1 MKQKKLGGNGL
12 EIVWKKVFSL
22 MKIITGDVDV
32 AGKGNL
38 QKQISDL
45 ATGFTEK
52 FKLIK
57 EVAFSGS
64 YTDLS
69 NKPTI
74 PTVPASLKNP
84 QALTFTDGVTGSY
97 DGSAAKTVKI
107 PSGTNSLLATVA
119 GTWLDAV
126 QGKILKGLYDQHE
139 TKITQINSDLSKKQV
154 DFTLANGVT
163 RQAGLSWLRGNIVC
177 LSTCLKISKDIKA
190 NTNIITG
197 MTAAG
202 SPVKVEFTYGVCNQ
216 KGAKIIPLIAMQGIA
231 YCEDDLLVADGEYII
246 ISAACSLLN

>member
-1 MKQKKLGGNGL
+1 
-12 EIVWKKVFSL
+12 

-139 TKITQINSDLSKKQV
+139 TKITQINSDYLKSRLILPLQTV
-154 DFTLANGVT
+154 SPG
-163 RQAGLSWLRGNIVC
+163 RQAYHG
-177 LSTCLKISKDIKA
+177 
-190 NTNIITG
+190 
-197 MTAAG
+197 
-202 SPVKVEFTYGVCNQ
+202 
-216 KGAKIIPLIAMQGIA
+216 
-231 YCEDDLLVADGEYII
+231 
-246 ISAACSLLN
+246 

>member
-1 MKQKKLGGNGL
+1 
-12 EIVWKKVFSL
+12 